1 MFAQFFNNWMFII
14 ITIFTF
20 GIQLLIV
27 QYAGRF
33 MSVTPITMEQNLW
46 CTAIG
51 FSCMPFSVLTK
62 LVPGRW
68 FAWIKLEER
77 EKSADEAESGFM
89 GTIRRQSTI
98 ARSKTNVSSRKK
110 MQKVEITT

>member
-1 MFAQFFNNWMFII
+1 MFAQFFNNWMFIV
-14 ITIFTF
+14 ITLFTF
-20 GIQLLIV
+20 GIQVLIV

-33 MSVTPITMEQNLW
+33 MSVTPITWEQNAW
-46 CTAIG
+46 CLAIG

-89 GTIRRQSTI
+89 GTVRRQSTM
-98 ARSKTNVSSRKK
+98 ARSKTNLSSINKQQ
-110 MQKVEITT
+110 QKV